1 MINER
6 TLNEEFWKLFDS
18 IQNRLNWD
26 MSLDT
31 FEIENEALSR
41 DIVKNK
47 SLDVMA
53 EEIILMHSFFD

>member
-6 TLNEEFWKLFDS
+6 ILNEEFWKLFDS
-18 IQNRLNWD
+18 IQNKLNWD
-26 MSLDT
+26 MSLDS

-47 SLDVMA
+47 SLGVMA
-53 EEIILMHSFFD
+53 EE